1 MDAIEEE
8 FSKQQLED
16 ARKLFSGP
24 CDFMLGVAG
33 LSQLPEAL
41 KSEVAFAGRS
51 NVGKSSLVNALT
63 GRNTLARTSNTPGRT
78 QELNYFNLGDFIY
91 MVDLPGYG
99 YAKVS
104 KEKVQAWTDLIFAYL
119 RGRPSLRCVF
129 LLVDARHGP
138 KDSDIELMKLLDN
151 AAVSY
156 RIVLTKV
163 DKVKDQDLKKIRDK
177 TFDVIGKHA
186 AAYPDIANTSSL
198 KGHGISELRA
208 IIRSYG

>member
-1 MDAIEEE
+1 
-8 FSKQQLED
+8 
-16 ARKLFSGP
+16 
-24 CDFMLGVAG
+24 
-33 LSQLPEAL
+33 
-41 KSEVAFAGRS
+41 
-51 NVGKSSLVNALT
+51 VNALT

-91 MVDLPGYG
+91 MVDMPGYG

-129 LLVDARHGP
+129 VLVDARHGL
-138 KDSDIELMKLLDN
+138 KDSDKELMKLLDS

-163 DKVKDQDLKKIRDK
+163 DKVKDQDLQKVRAK
-177 TFDVIGKHA
+177 TLDVLSKHA

-198 KGHGISELRA
+198 KGHGIADLRA
-208 IIRSYG
+208 IIQRYG